1 VAPQEVLALRSEVL
15 RPGWTPEQCVYRND
29 YNAEAFH
36 AGAVNEG
43 EVVVGVIS
51 FHAEPYEHAP
61 EVPAL
66 RFQGMAVSPA
76 LQGRGVGSR
85 LVTWALDHA
94 RSLAAYE
101 IVWCDARTPAVNFYS
116 RLGFE
121 RVGDESVTEW
131 GPHYLMFRYL

>member
-1 VAPQEVLALRSEVL
+1 
-15 RPGWTPEQCVYRND
+15 
-29 YNAEAFH
+29 
-36 AGAVNEG
+36 
-43 EVVVGVIS
+43 
-51 FHAEPYEHAP
+51 
-61 EVPAL
+61 
-66 RFQGMAVSPA
+66 MAVSPA

-101 IVWCDARTPAVNFYS
+101 IVWCNARTPAVNFYS

-121 RVGDESVTEW
+121 RVADEFVTEW